1 MDDTNNNA
9 AGRVGKLLA
18 RRPWKKQAS
27 RESFGSAISIDEQPR
42 GRSPH
47 SRELSSS
54 STKTSAD
61 HDGDEPQRRG
71 SQSQPRADWQDAPDD
86 DDASPA
92 PYSDVNET
100 ES

>member
-1 MDDTNNNA
+1 MDDANNA
-9 AGRVGKLLA
+9 AGRVGKLLS

-27 RESFGSAISIDEQPR
+27 RESFGSAISTDEQPR

-47 SRELSSS
+47 SRGLSSS

-61 HDGDEPQRRG
+61 NDGEEPQRRG
-71 SQSQPRADWQDAPDD
+71 SQSQPRTDWQRAPDD

-92 PYSDVNET
+92 PYSEANET